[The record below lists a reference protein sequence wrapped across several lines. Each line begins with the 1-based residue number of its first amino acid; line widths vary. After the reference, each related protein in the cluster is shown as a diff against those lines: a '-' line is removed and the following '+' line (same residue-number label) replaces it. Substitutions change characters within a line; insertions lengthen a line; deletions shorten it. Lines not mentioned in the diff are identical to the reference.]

1 MEAFYQCSCIMEC
14 LRAERISM
22 LKHRYAAAVLA
33 GFLLSGLSSCLPR
46 TKLEVTLDQT
56 PVISGGLG
64 WGVVTLSYAKLLLEP
79 SSTAIDAGSVRR
91 NEVGRVVARSR
102 IFEGRDAGIWYKLEM
117 GLAVGWLHEA
127 AVEIHRSEAE
137 ARKAAE
143 SGS

>member
-1 MEAFYQCSCIMEC
+1 MF
-14 LRAERISM
+14 
-22 LKHRYAAAVLA
+22 KHRYAAAVLV
-33 GFLLSGLSSCLPR
+33 GLLLAGLSSCFSGA
-46 TKLEVTLDQT
+46 KLELTLDQT

-64 WGVVTLSYAKLLLEP
+64 WGVVALSYAKLLLEP
-79 SSTAIDAGSVRR
+79 SSTALAAGSVRR
-91 NEVGRVVARSR
+91 NEVGKVVARSR

-117 GLAVGWLHEA
+117 GSAVGWLHEA